1 MPELYECS
9 NCFHTGPLNLHGGCE
24 RCSSLAVI
32 SVVKIE
38 VPLEL
43 AASAPAMVA
52 GVELVGL
59 A

>member
-9 NCFHTGPLNLHGGCE
+9 NCFHTGPLDLHGGCE

-32 SVVKIE
+32 SVAKIRL
-38 VPLEL
+38 PLEL
-43 AASAPAMVA
+43 ASSISALGH

>member
-1 MPELYECS
+1 MTELYECS
-9 NCFHTGPLNLHGGCE
+9 NCFHTGPLDLHGGCE

-32 SVVKIE
+32 SVAKIQ

-43 AASAPAMVA
+43 TSSASTMMAT
-52 GVELVGL
+52 VELVGL

>member
-32 SVVKIE
+32 SVARIGI
-38 VPLEL
+38 PLEL
-43 AASAPAMVA
+43 TASAPAMGPA
-52 GVELVGL
+52 AELVGL